1 MVAYPAPM
9 TPRATVLGRAAD
21 RFAKRTTRG
30 VCVYMMTDSINDQG
44 SDDGR
49 FGSWH
54 GGLQR
59 LFEDNLG
66 VSSVSTV
73 INKMP
78 LPDATK
84 PKQKW
89 FGFEAFASDWSYG
102 PPTPEDMEPGGSKG
116 SGAGPWGLGRQASY
130 QSANS
135 YRDRTEYATGFHTL
149 IRNNKTTDTYEIYID
164 DEVKPRITFTGG
176 PVQWRKHMVTGLDG
190 ALHKFTVKFT
200 KGFLLIFN
208 DIAVYRGTENRGIRV
223 YNGGRSGVSLNQVST
238 VGPASDANGSWAG
251 PLPLLADDGI
261 SGPDIVINS
270 LGTNNMGDP
279 ADTFEKMLRSN
290 TALIRKHAPN
300 SIIFLMIPQLPY
312 GLDESDWMGKIAA
325 HHTIAHEFEN
335 VIVTPLTTLII
346 PQGIPS
352 MSTGTQKPLMIDQLH
367 PKTPLYLGIGED
379 AQGQK
384 LTYGYAPLS
393 FNYMTGAIDS
403 GNDNAGGGTG
413 GEEGG
418 SGTTPDTTP
427 PTVTIVSP
435 ADGFVVPD
443 GGTVDF
449 IVEASDASGIGLRG
463 FFAANGTV
471 IGPGSPP
478 ALGNGRYGHLGVT
491 AATVRALGSTRWFA
505 TVKDAST
512 AANTTTTLAR
522 TITVADPTSAPD
534 TTLPIISGVTPAAGT
549 VFGANVTVSATVT
562 NATGIELAV
571 VYREASGKAPEYV
584 GALTKGTGDVWS
596 ATFASTAFLGFT
608 GFTIL
613 AKAKNGKTAGTTA
626 NSYTFAAPADT
637 TAPTGAITSPGDGLT
652 VGESL
657 SLRTTAVDAGTGVAS
672 VQFVSDGVVFVEKAT
687 LISGNAASGVWGVDI
702 GLADLLATGG
712 TQSGTREIH
721 AVFTDVAGNTGNSPS
736 IQVGLPVTADPGNE
750 VFPSF
755 DPETFMPTRPEV
767 LAAWLAAFGAATGT
781 DPGNGL
787 SSDTDPD
794 GVPVLVLQQ
803 QDQDTYLETD
813 PDGTPVLV
821 TGS

>member
-1 MVAYPAPM
+1 MVIPAPK
-9 TPRATVLGRAAD
+9 TPRATVLDRVAA
-21 RFAKRTTRG
+21 RFALRTQRG
-30 VCVYMMTDSINDQG
+30 VCIYMMTDSINDQG

-54 GGLQR
+54 GGLAR
-59 LFEDNLG
+59 LIETNLG
-66 VSSVSTV
+66 TASVNTV
-73 INKMP
+73 INRMP
-78 LPDATK
+78 LPDASK
-84 PKQKW
+84 PTQKW
-89 FGFEAFASDWSYG
+89 FGFENFMGDFAYG
-102 PPTPEDMEPGGSKG
+102 PPIPEDMEPGGDKG
-116 SGAGPWGLGRQASY
+116 SGAGAWGLGRQASY
-130 QSANS
+130 QSGGQV
-135 YRDRTEYATGFHTL
+135 RTRTEYATGFHTL
-149 IRNNKTTDTYEIYID
+149 IRNNKTTDTYEIYVD
-164 DEVKPRITFTGG
+164 AETKPRITFGGG

-190 ALHKFTVKFT
+190 GLHTFTVKFT
-200 KGFLLIFN
+200 KGTLIVFN

-223 YNGGRSGVSLNQVST
+223 YNGGRSGVSLNQLST
-238 VGPASDANGSWAG
+238 TGPASDPTGSWAG
-251 PLPLLADDGI
+251 PLPLLADDGV

-270 LGTNNMGDP
+270 IATNNMGDP
-279 ADTFEKMLRSN
+279 ASTFESMLRAN

-300 SIIFLMIPQLPY
+300 SIIFLMIPQEPY
-312 GLDESDWMGKIAA
+312 RLAVTDWPGKIAA
-325 HHTIAHEFEN
+325 QHQIAHEFEN
-335 VIVTPLTTLII
+335 VIVTPLTILSI
-346 PQGIPS
+346 PQGIPT
-352 MSTGTQKPLMIDQLH
+352 MDTGTQKALMLDGLH

-379 AQGQK
+379 AQGKK

-393 FNYMTGAIDS
+393 YNYMTGAIDS
-403 GNDNAGGGTG
+403 GNDSAGGGTG

-418 SGTTPDTTP
+418 TGATPDTTP

-435 ADGFVVPD
+435 ADNFVVPD

-449 IVEASDASGIGLRG
+449 IVEASDASGVGLRG

-478 ALGNGRYGHLGVT
+478 SLGNGRYGHLGVT

-512 AANTTTTLAR
+512 AANTTTTSAR
-522 TITVADPTSAPD
+522 TITVADPTDAPD
-534 TTLPIISGVTPAAGT
+534 TTLPVINGVTPAAGA
-549 VFGANVTVSATVT
+549 VFGTSVTVSATVT

-571 VYREASGKAPEYV
+571 VYREAPGKAPEYV

-613 AKAKNGKTAGTTA
+613 AKAKNGKTAGTAA
-626 NSYTFAAPADT
+626 NSYTFAAPTDT

-657 SLRTTAVDAGTGVAS
+657 TLRTTAVDAGTGVAS
-672 VQFVSDGVVFVEKAT
+672 VQFVSEGVVFVEKAT
-687 LISGNAASGVWGVDI
+687 LLSGTAASGVWGVDI
-702 GLADLLATGG
+702 GLADLLATSG

-736 IQVGLPVTADPGNE
+736 IFVGLPEATDPGSE

-755 DPETFMPTRPEV
+755 DSVTFMPTRPEV
-767 LAAWLAAFGAATGT
+767 LAAWLAAFGAASGGASNTSF
-781 DPGNGL
+781 D
-787 SSDTDPD
+787 
-794 GVPVLVLQQ
+794 
-803 QDQDTYLETD
+803 TD

-821 TGS
+821 IGA